1 MAGPNGAITV
11 DTETVSQIAEV
22 MEEIETELMI
32 AALA

>member
-1 MAGPNGAITV
+1 VAGPNGVITV